1 MQIILWDATKQLSI
15 RQIGLHCLF
24 VLLCVAPFDSL
35 LYAAENTTLRNPT
48 WAKPIDVS
56 SNLFQVDQ
64 GFYRNEQLQDKD
76 IALLQALGV
85 KTVLNLRSFH
95 SDDDLLKGTGIE
107 SVRVPIN
114 TWAINDNN
122 VSAAL
127 KALRAAQKEGPV
139 ILHCLHGADRTG
151 LVTAMYRVLYQNWSK
166 EVALKEL
173 TEGGYGYHAMWTNI
187 PTYFNAVD
195 IEKIRVAVEK

>member
-1 MQIILWDATKQLSI
+1 MQMILWDATKQLSI
-15 RQIGLHCLF
+15 RQIGLRCLL
-24 VLLCVAPFDSL
+24 VLLCAAPFDSL
-35 LYAAENTTLRNPT
+35 YAAENATPRNPT

-64 GFYRNEQLQDKD
+64 GFYRSEQLQDKD
-76 IALLQALGV
+76 IALLQELGV

-122 VSAAL
+122 VTAAL

-151 LVTAMYRVLYQNWSK
+151 LVTAMYRVLYQNSSK

-195 IEKIRVAVEK
+195 IEKIRVAVEM

>member
-1 MQIILWDATKQLSI
+1 MQMILWDAPKRLST
-15 RQIGLHCLF
+15 RQIGLRCLL
-24 VLLCVAPFDSL
+24 VLLCAAPFDSL
-35 LYAAENTTLRNPT
+35 YAAENATPRNPT

-64 GFYRNEQLQDKD
+64 GFYRSEQLQAKD
-76 IALLQALGV
+76 IALLQELGV

-122 VSAAL
+122 VTAAI

-166 EVALKEL
+166 EAALKEL

>member
-1 MQIILWDATKQLSI
+1 MQMILWDATKQLSI
-15 RQIGLHCLF
+15 RQIGLRCLL
-24 VLLCVAPFDSL
+24 VLLCAAPFDSL
-35 LYAAENTTLRNPT
+35 YAAENATPRNPT

-64 GFYRNEQLQDKD
+64 GFYRSEQLQDKD
-76 IALLQALGV
+76 IALLQELGV

-122 VSAAL
+122 VTAAL

-195 IEKIRVAVEK
+195 IEKIRVAVEM

>member
-1 MQIILWDATKQLSI
+1 MQMILWDATKRLST
-15 RQIGLHCLF
+15 RQIGLCCLL
-24 VLLCVAPFDSL
+24 VLLCAAPFDSL
-35 LYAAENTTLRNPT
+35 YAAENATPRNPI

-64 GFYRNEQLQDKD
+64 GFYRSEQLQDKD
-76 IALLQALGV
+76 IALLQELGV

-122 VSAAL
+122 VTAAL

-187 PTYFNAVD
+187 PTYFNTVD